1 MLTGRAGV
9 MLTGRVV
16 RFDEMRG
23 YGFIA
28 PDKGGEDVFVHANVL
43 GDDKYMF
50 CAGLPVEFEVTEG
63 ERGLKAH
70 SVHICTAA
78 VQAPSAPPPVL
89 APRGM
94 APSVLAPR
102 GMAVL
107 AGAAPAE
114 APPAPASPD
123 APAPPAPAAAGPP
136 PTAAAPALDSAP
148 AAGRTSADRSEGD
161 EDLCDLLTASSF
173 SQELTDLLLESAP
186 TLTGAQITQLRRDFI
201 ELGRRHGWVEG

>member
-1 MLTGRAGV
+1 M

-43 GDDKYMF
+43 GDDKYIF

-70 SVHICTAA
+70 SVRICTAA
-78 VQAPSAPPPVL
+78 VQAPAAPPPVL

-94 APSVLAPR
+94 APPVLAPR
-102 GMAVL
+102 GMAV
-107 AGAAPAE
+107 APVEAAPAP
-114 APPAPASPD
+114 AVLAPA
-123 APAPPAPAAAGPP
+123 APGAAAPGPAAPVAAPAPAAA
-136 PTAAAPALDSAP
+136 PTPDRNPAPAGP
-148 AAGRTSADRSEGD
+148 TSADRPEGD

-186 TLTGAQITQLRRDFI
+186 GLTGAQITQLRREFI

>member
-1 MLTGRAGV
+1 MLLGGRAGV

-16 RFDEMRG
+16 QFDEMRG

-43 GDDKYMF
+43 GDDKCMF

-70 SVHICTAA
+70 SVRIRTAA
-78 VQAPSAPPPVL
+78 IQAPSAPPPVL
-89 APRGM
+89 APRGLD
-94 APSVLAPR
+94 PPVLAPR
-102 GMAVL
+102 GLAVL
-107 AGAAPAE
+107 AAAPPAE

-123 APAPPAPAAAGPP
+123 AAAAPGAAALP
-136 PTAAAPALDSAP
+136 PTAAAPALDTAP
-148 AAGRTSADRSEGD
+148 AAGRTSADRPEGD

-186 TLTGAQITQLRRDFI
+186 TLTGAQITQLRREFI

>member
-1 MLTGRAGV
+1 MLLAGRAGV

-78 VQAPSAPPPVL
+78 IQAPSAPPPVL

-94 APSVLAPR
+94 APPVLAPR
-102 GMAVL
+102 GLAVL
-107 AGAAPAE
+107 AAAPPAE

-123 APAPPAPAAAGPP
+123 APAATAAAAPP

-148 AAGRTSADRSEGD
+148 AAGRTSADRPEGD
-161 EDLCDLLTASSF
+161 EDLCDLLTESSL

-186 TLTGAQITQLRRDFI
+186 TLTGAQIAQLRREFI
-201 ELGRRHGWVEG
+201 ELGKRHGWVEG